1 MKKIVKVI
9 FEDGESLSY
18 QEKSLEDFNN
28 NKWSHAN
35 QHRFFE
41 EKILDN
47 HILLDLEDYA
57 KESFNLIS
65 EDEQKDLSDYDND
78 EIEFEMERRN
88 LGRSV
93 FKNENIN
100 NESFIDRFVNI
111 VDRGNDF
118 EIDNILEMLEKNY
131 KIK

>member
-1 MKKIVKVI
+1 M
-9 FEDGESLSY
+9 
-18 QEKSLEDFNN
+18 
-28 NKWSHAN
+28 
-35 QHRFFE
+35 
-41 EKILDN
+41 
-47 HILLDLEDYA
+47 LDLEDYA

>member
-18 QEKSLEDFNN
+18 QERSLADFNN
-28 NKWSHAN
+28 NKWRHSI